1 MAAKLLTDIHG
12 LGPFDCSDSSG
23 IAARWERWL
32 RAFELFAEGKGITNH
47 GQKKALLLHTA
58 GMSVQDIFFTLPEE
72 TEGTNVFV
80 KAISALNKHFKPQA
94 NVPYERLV
102 FRETKQSVSET
113 VEQYITRLRQK
124 AHTCE
129 FGETCEEQI
138 RDQVISGCISHNLR
152 LKLLQK
158 GGDLRGSPC
167 KNRPLEFLK
176 ITDFLQTFCVE
187 EVIHKMNKKR

>member
-1 MAAKLLTDIHG
+1 MFG

-32 RAFELFAEGKGITNH
+32 RAFELFAEGEGITNH

-58 GMSVQDIFFTLPEE
+58 GMSVQDIFFTVPEETEE

-80 KAISALNKHFKPQA
+80 NAISALNKHFKPQTT

-138 RDQVISGCISHNLR
+138 RDQVISGCIR
-152 LKLLQK
+152 
-158 GGDLRGSPC
+158 
-167 KNRPLEFLK
+167 
-176 ITDFLQTFCVE
+176 TT
-187 EVIHKMNKKR
+187 

>member
-1 MAAKLLTDIHG
+1 MAAKLLTDVHG

-80 KAISALNKHFKPQA
+80 KAISVLNKHFKLQA

-102 FRETKQSVSET
+102 F
-113 VEQYITRLRQK
+113 
-124 AHTCE
+124 
-129 FGETCEEQI
+129 
-138 RDQVISGCISHNLR
+138 
-152 LKLLQK
+152 
-158 GGDLRGSPC
+158 
-167 KNRPLEFLK
+167 
-176 ITDFLQTFCVE
+176 
-187 EVIHKMNKKR
+187 

>member
-1 MAAKLLTDIHG
+1 MAAKLLTDVHG

-23 IAARWERWL
+23 IAARLERWL

-72 TEGTNVFV
+72 TEGTNCFV

-124 AHTCE
+124 AHTYE
-129 FGETCEEQI
+129 I
-138 RDQVISGCISHNLR
+138 WRDL
-152 LKLLQK
+152 
-158 GGDLRGSPC
+158 
-167 KNRPLEFLK
+167 
-176 ITDFLQTFCVE
+176 
-187 EVIHKMNKKR
+187 